1 MNKQKVK
8 FKDKLIQAYKDG
20 ATRGLI
26 FEDERE
32 KYINQLDKEGFP
44 TIKDEEWKYTNL
56 LPILKK
62 DYKLSEPPTKVKQE
76 SLEEYILND
85 TETHLIV
92 FVNGQYSKD
101 LSSVDDE
108 HTFVCSLEKAE
119 LKNSLI
125 LKKYWGNCLPKNPDS
140 LVALNSALSKNGTFI
155 YVPKNTVIEK
165 PIQILYI
172 TNGVSDSLFL
182 QIRNLIVV
190 EENAQVQITE
200 RHQNLDN
207 NEVFTNTLTEINAGA
222 NSVVDF
228 YKIQNDK
235 RNCSLID
242 NTWVKQEKTS
252 NCSVDTFSFGGK
264 FIRNN
269 LNFLLNGEYAESN
282 MRGITLIGQNQL
294 VDHHTLVDHAVPNC
308 QSNELYKG
316 IFDDNAKGVFNG
328 KVMVRPDAQKT
339 NAFQSNNNLLL
350 TDSASIDTKPQL
362 EIYADDV
369 ACSHGCTIGQIDD
382 EALFYL
388 RSRGIPF
395 KEAQAMLMY
404 AFAND
409 VLFSVKIPELKE
421 KLNQII
427 AEKLGVE
434 LNIEL

>member
-62 DYKLSEPPTKVKQE
+62 DYKLSEPLTKVKKE
-76 SLEEYILND
+76 SLKEYILND
-85 TETHLIV
+85 TDTHLIV

-108 HTFVCSLEKAE
+108 HTFVCSLDQAE
-119 LKNSLI
+119 LKNPLI
-125 LKKYWGNCLPKNPDS
+125 LKKYWGKCLPKTPDS

-165 PIQILYI
+165 PIQILYV
-172 TNGVSDSLFL
+172 TNGVSDNLFL
-182 QIRNLIVV
+182 QTRNLIIV

-269 LNFLLNGEYAESN
+269 LNFLLNGKYAESN

-294 VDHHTLVDHAVPNC
+294 VDHHTLVDHAAPNC

-328 KVMVRPDAQKT
+328 KVMVRPDSQKT

-369 ACSHGCTIGQIDD
+369 ACSHGCTIGQLDD

-434 LNIEL
+434 LNIKL

>member
-1 MNKQKVK
+1 MKL
-8 FKDKLIQAYKDG
+8 KDKLIQAYKDG
-20 ATRGLI
+20 ATRGLS
-26 FEDERE
+26 FKVERQ
-32 KYINQLDKEGFP
+32 KYIQQLEEMGFP

-56 LPILKK
+56 LPILKN
-62 DYKLSEPPTKVKQE
+62 DYQLSESLSEVTAQ
-76 SLEEYILND
+76 SLEGYILTD
-85 TETHLIV
+85 TDTHLVV
-92 FVNGQYSKD
+92 FVNGQYSEE

-108 HTFVCSLEKAE
+108 HACICSLAE
-119 LKNSLI
+119 AEVKKPEI
-125 LKKYWGNCLPKNPDS
+125 LKKYWGSCLSENPDS
-140 LVALNSALSKNGTFI
+140 LVALNSALSNNGAFI
-155 YVPKNTVIEK
+155 YVPKNKVIEK
-165 PIQILYI
+165 PIQIVYI
-172 TNGVSDSLFL
+172 TNDVSADLFL
-182 QIRNLIVV
+182 QTRNLIVV

-200 RHQNLDN
+200 RHQNFDGK
-207 NEVFTNTLTEINAGA
+207 EVFTNALTEINAAA
-222 NSVVDF
+222 NSIVDF

-235 RNCSLID
+235 RSCSLID
-242 NTWVKQEKTS
+242 NTWVNQEKTS
-252 NCSVDTFSFGGK
+252 NCTVDTFSFGGK

-269 LNFLLNGEYAESN
+269 LSFLLNGEYAESN

-328 KVMVRPDAQKT
+328 KVMVRPNSQKT

-369 ACSHGCTIGQIDD
+369 ACSHGCTIGQLDD

-409 VLFSVKIPELKE
+409 VLSNVKIPELKE
-421 KLNQII
+421 KLNRII

-434 LNIEL
+434 LNIEV

>member
-62 DYKLSEPPTKVKQE
+62 DYKLSEPLTKVKKE
-76 SLEEYILND
+76 SLKEYILND
-85 TETHLIV
+85 TDTHLIV

-108 HTFVCSLEKAE
+108 HTFVCSLDQAE
-119 LKNSLI
+119 LKNPLI
-125 LKKYWGNCLPKNPDS
+125 LKKYWGKCLPKTPDS

-165 PIQILYI
+165 PIQILYV
-172 TNGVSDSLFL
+172 TNGVSDNLFL
-182 QIRNLIVV
+182 QTRNLIIV

-269 LNFLLNGEYAESN
+269 LNFLLNGKYAESN

-294 VDHHTLVDHAVPNC
+294 VDHHTLVDHAAPNC

-328 KVMVRPDAQKT
+328 KVMVRPDSQKT

-369 ACSHGCTIGQIDD
+369 ACSHGCTIGQLDD

>member
-32 KYINQLDKEGFP
+32 KYIKLLDREGFP

-62 DYKLSEPPTKVKQE
+62 DYKLSEPLTQVKQE
-76 SLEEYILND
+76 SLKEYILND
-85 TETHLIV
+85 TDTHLIV

-108 HTFVCSLEKAE
+108 HPFVCSLDKAE
-119 LKNSLI
+119 LKNPLI

-165 PIQILYI
+165 PIQILYV
-172 TNGVSDSLFL
+172 TNGVSDNLFL
-182 QIRNLIVV
+182 QTRNLIIV

-269 LNFLLNGEYAESN
+269 LNFLLNGKYAESN

-294 VDHHTLVDHAVPNC
+294 VDHHTLVDHAAPYC

-328 KVMVRPDAQKT
+328 KVMVRPNSQKT

-369 ACSHGCTIGQIDD
+369 ACSHGCTIGQLDD
-382 EALFYL
+382 AALFYL

>member
-1 MNKQKVK
+1 VN

-20 ATRGLI
+20 AARGLI
-26 FEDERE
+26 FENERG
-32 KYINQLDKEGFP
+32 KYIKQLDEKGFP

-56 LPILKK
+56 FPILKK
-62 DYKLSEPPTKVKQE
+62 DYKLSGPLTKVKQE
-76 SLEEYILND
+76 SLNEYILND

-101 LSSVDDE
+101 LSSIDDE
-108 HTFVCSLEKAE
+108 HTFICSLDKAE
-119 LKNSLI
+119 LKNPLI
-125 LKKYWGNCLPKNPDS
+125 LKKYWGKCLPKNPDS
-140 LVALNSALSKNGTFI
+140 LVALNSALSRNGTFI
-155 YVPKNTVIEK
+155 YVPKNTIIEK

-172 TNGVSDSLFL
+172 TTGVAANLFL
-182 QIRNLIVV
+182 QTRNLIVV

-200 RHQNLDN
+200 RHQNIDN

-222 NSVVDF
+222 NSTVDF

-242 NTWVKQEKTS
+242 NTWIKQEKTS

-269 LNFLLNGEYAESN
+269 LNFFLNGEHAESN

-328 KVMVRPDAQKT
+328 KVMVRPDSQKT

-350 TDSASIDTKPQL
+350 TNSASIDTKPQL

-369 ACSHGCTIGQIDD
+369 ACSHGCTVGQLDD

-409 VLFSVKIPELKE
+409 VLSNVKIAELKK

>member
-1 MNKQKVK
+1 MK

-20 ATRGLI
+20 ATKGL
-26 FEDERE
+26 FFQDERE
-32 KYINQLDKEGFP
+32 KYITQLAKKGFP

-62 DYKLSEPPTKVKQE
+62 DYKLSESQTLVEQQ
-76 SLEEYILND
+76 LLREYILND
-85 TETHLIV
+85 TNTHLIV
-92 FVNGQYSKD
+92 FVNGQFSNE
-101 LSSVDDE
+101 LSSINIE
-108 HTFVCSLEKAE
+108 NAFVCSLSDAE
-119 LKNSLI
+119 LKNPII
-125 LKKYWGNCLPKNPDS
+125 LKKYWGSCLPENPDS

-155 YVPKNTVIEK
+155 YVPKNTIIKK
-165 PIQILYI
+165 PIQILYF
-172 TNGVSDSLFL
+172 TNGVSTDLFL
-182 QIRNLIVV
+182 QTRNLIVV
-190 EENAQVQITE
+190 EENSQVQITE
-200 RHQNLDN
+200 RHQNLDDK
-207 NEVFTNTLTEINAGA
+207 EVFTNALTEINAGA
-222 NSVVDF
+222 NSIVEL
-228 YKIQNDK
+228 YKIQNDN

-242 NTWVKQEKTS
+242 NTWVKQEKTP

-269 LNFLLNGEYAESN
+269 LNFLLNGEHAESN
-282 MRGITLIGQNQL
+282 MRGITLIGKNQL

-328 KVMVRPDAQKT
+328 KVMVRPDSQKT

-350 TDSASIDTKPQL
+350 TDTASIDTKPQL

-369 ACSHGCTIGQIDD
+369 ACSHGCTIGQLDD

-388 RSRGIPF
+388 RSRGIPL
-395 KEAQAMLMY
+395 KEAQAILMY

-409 VLFSVKIPELKE
+409 VLRKIKIPELKE

-434 LNIEL
+434 LNIDL